1 MTLDSSSLDTADR
14 VNLEQLVRESRFTS
28 LPSQVGAAPPGAA
41 DYRTY
46 EITVEDEGR
55 AHKVRAV
62 EPIGDPALQ
71 RLVNFLEQ
79 HGRAHRNP

>member
-14 VNLEQLVRESRFTS
+14 AVLERLLQESRFTS
-28 LPSQVGAAPPGAA
+28 LPPQVGAAPPGAA
-41 DYRTY
+41 DYRTF
-46 EITVEDEGR
+46 EITVEDQDR
-55 AHKVRAV
+55 VHTVRAV

-79 HGRAHRNP
+79 HGRVHRSS